1 VAVLLHAAADAG
13 AAVGAAAVAPW
24 PVWRD
29 ALAAVGVVSTLP
41 VVGMALLARDE
52 ARVRRVVPHL
62 VAFAVGALVGGACF
76 HLLPEAYARA
86 AHTADGGARVPL
98 VALAGFV
105 TFLVLEWL
113 LHGRHDHHGHA
124 GHSHA
129 LWGLE
134 RAPDGAHA
142 GTPAGHAHAAAATAR
157 QRALVTLTLAGDALH
172 NLLDG
177 VLVAATFLTA
187 PAVGVL
193 TTVAVS
199 LHELPRE
206 LGTFGVFV
214 HGGVPV
220 RRAVAFN
227 VATGLL
233 AATGAVLT
241 LVLGPRVAGLAG
253 VMLPFAAGNFLYIA
267 ASLLA
272 PLARGPH
279 RLPARTG
286 AARAALVALGLAA
299 TALPAFWG

>member
-1 VAVLLHAAADAG
+1 VAVLIQAAADAG
-13 AAVGAAAVAPW
+13 AAPW

-29 ALAAVGVVSTLP
+29 ALSAVAVVSTLP
-41 VVGMALLARDE
+41 VAGMALLARDE
-52 ARVRRVVPHL
+52 SRVRRLVPHL
-62 VAFAVGALVGGACF
+62 VAFAVGALLGGACF
-76 HLLPEAYARA
+76 HLIPEAYARA
-86 AHTADGGARVPL
+86 AAGTAAGAEWRVPL
-98 VALAGFV
+98 VVLAGFV
-105 TFLVLEWL
+105 TFLGLEWL

-134 RAPDGAHA
+134 RADDGTPGHGAHA
-142 GTPAGHAHAAAATAR
+142 AHTGHAPHGR
-157 QRALVTLTLAGDALH
+157 ERVLVALTVAGDALH

-177 VLVAATFLTA
+177 VLVAATFLTD
-187 PAVGVL
+187 PAVGLL
-193 TTVAVS
+193 TTLAVS

-233 AATGAVLT
+233 AGAGAVIT
-241 LVLGPRVAGLAG
+241 LVVGPRVVGLAG

-272 PLARGPH
+272 P
-279 RLPARTG
+279 
-286 AARAALVALGLAA
+286 AARAPRRIPGRVQAARGALVALGLVV
-299 TALPAFWG
+299 TALPALWH